1 MIKDEHISSEVVF
14 DGEILKVKVDTL
26 AYDRDRTV
34 TREVVE
40 AGSTVVILPIDS
52 ERNVLLVRQFRY
64 PIGMTLLE
72 APAGRVEIGETSI
85 EAAQRE
91 LREEIGYASRDIRE
105 MGSFWISPGYCT
117 EYMHA
122 YLAKDLVPG
131 KLQPDDDEDIVVE
144 RFPLEDAWD
153 MVKSG
158 DIQDVKTIAAMSMSG
173 EITNN

>member
-1 MIKDEHISSEVVF
+1 MNILGSEVVF
-14 DGEILKVKVDTL
+14 DGKILKVKVDTL

-34 TREVVE
+34 TREIVE

-64 PIGMTLLE
+64 PTGTNILE
-72 APAGRVEIGETSI
+72 APAGRVEIGETPI
-85 EAAQRE
+85 AAAQRE

-122 YLAKDLVPG
+122 YLAKELVPD

-144 RFPLEDAWD
+144 RFSLDDAWN

>member
-1 MIKDEHISSEVVF
+1 MNILGSEVVF
-14 DGEILKVKVDTL
+14 DGKILKVKVDTL

-34 TREVVE
+34 TREIVE

-64 PIGMTLLE
+64 PTGAYILE
-72 APAGRVEIGETSI
+72 APAGRVEIGETPI
-85 EAAQRE
+85 AAAQRE

-122 YLAKDLVPG
+122 YLAKELVPD

-144 RFPLEDAWD
+144 RFSLDDALN

>member
-26 AYDRDRTV
+26 AYDMDRTV

-91 LREEIGYASRDIRE
+91 LREE
-105 MGSFWISPGYCT
+105 
-117 EYMHA
+117 
-122 YLAKDLVPG
+122 
-131 KLQPDDDEDIVVE
+131 VVGLDT
-144 RFPLEDAWD
+144 PA
-153 MVKSG
+153 
-158 DIQDVKTIAAMSMSG
+158 
-173 EITNN
+173 IT

>member
-1 MIKDEHISSEVVF
+1 MNILGSEVVF
-14 DGEILKVKVDTL
+14 DGKILKVKVDTL

-34 TREVVE
+34 TREIVE
-40 AGSTVVILPIDS
+40 TGSTVVILPIDS
-52 ERNVLLVRQFRY
+52 DRNVLLVRQFRY
-64 PIGMTLLE
+64 PTGTTILE
-72 APAGRVEIGETSI
+72 APAGRVEIGETPI
-85 EAAQRE
+85 AAAQRE

-122 YLAKDLVPG
+122 YLAKELVPD

-144 RFPLEDAWD
+144 RFSLDDAWN

>member
-1 MIKDEHISSEVVF
+1 M
-14 DGEILKVKVDTL
+14 
-26 AYDRDRTV
+26 
-34 TREVVE
+34 
-40 AGSTVVILPIDS
+40 
-52 ERNVLLVRQFRY
+52 RQFRY
-64 PIGMTLLE
+64 PTGTTILE
-72 APAGRVEIGETSI
+72 APAGRVEIDETPI
-85 EAAQRE
+85 AAAQRE

-122 YLAKDLVPG
+122 YLAKELVPD

-144 RFPLEDAWD
+144 RFSLDDAWN

>member
-1 MIKDEHISSEVVF
+1 MNILGSEVVF
-14 DGEILKVKVDTL
+14 DGKILKVKVDTL

-34 TREVVE
+34 TREIVE

-52 ERNVLLVRQFRY
+52 ERNVLLVRQLRY
-64 PIGMTLLE
+64 PTGTTILE
-72 APAGRVEIGETSI
+72 APAGRVEIGETPI
-85 EAAQRE
+85 AAAQRE

-122 YLAKDLVPG
+122 YLAKELVPD

-144 RFPLEDAWD
+144 RFSLDDAWN

-158 DIQDVKTIAAMSMSG
+158 DIQDVKTIAVMSMSG